1 MEKVVLMIFVVL
13 FIGCA
18 TSKNILH
25 EIGDTSTNI
34 LHKIGIGEKKKD
46 IEQQQVADVKENEVS
61 KISNL
66 KIEEPY
72 EVITKNQ
79 ILIFETTHGNFEVE
93 LNYEKAPISVKN
105 FMAYVNEG
113 FYNGTIFH
121 KVINGF
127 MVQGGGFD
135 MYMKKKPTKSPIKN
149 EAGNGLKNYKYTIAM
164 ARTDVIDSAT
174 SQFFINVSDN
184 SSLDHSDN
192 SNKGFGYAV
201 FGKVTSG
208 FDTIDN
214 IKEID
219 IGTSGPH
226 VNVPAEPI
234 IINNIYKK

>member
-79 ILIFETTHGNFEVE
+79 TQACP
-93 LNYEKAPISVKN
+93 NY
-105 FMAYVNEG
+105 
-113 FYNGTIFH
+113 
-121 KVINGF
+121 
-127 MVQGGGFD
+127 
-135 MYMKKKPTKSPIKN
+135 
-149 EAGNGLKNYKYTIAM
+149 
-164 ARTDVIDSAT
+164 
-174 SQFFINVSDN
+174 
-184 SSLDHSDN
+184 
-192 SNKGFGYAV
+192 
-201 FGKVTSG
+201 
-208 FDTIDN
+208 
-214 IKEID
+214 
-219 IGTSGPH
+219 
-226 VNVPAEPI
+226 
-234 IINNIYKK
+234 